1 MLSECW
7 YIRNWPVRLAHDKPV
22 CPPPLCRNGNFH
34 SDITGFL
41 ELIAYCLQKLGYNQ
55 DFSTLIQPYNAG
67 IAVIPEQPKSQ
78 ISFTDYQRHSRARA
92 AWTLPPRP
100 PWRPSIGR
108 ARAPSWTGRTVAG
121 PSPDTPLA
129 VPKRRGEWPYN
140 EKEACQFVRSNLP
153 SPSVAH
159 TCWVIS

>member
-7 YIRNWPVRLAHDKPV
+7 YVRNWPVRLALDKPV
-22 CPPPLCRNGNFH
+22 CPSLCRNVNFH
-34 SDITGFL
+34 SNITGFL
-41 ELIAYCLQKLGYNQ
+41 ELLAYCLQKLGYNQ

-67 IAVIPEQPKSQ
+67 IAEILVQPKSQ
-78 ISFTDYQRHSRARA
+78 ISLTGCQRRSRARA
-92 AWTLPPRP
+92 ASTLPLHP

-129 VPKRRGEWPYN
+129 VPKRRGE
-140 EKEACQFVRSNLP
+140 
-153 SPSVAH
+153 
-159 TCWVIS
+159 